1 MSTAPSVA
9 KPTTTSLLKT
19 GKVRYTILAMIFA
32 VTVINYA
39 DRATISIAGDAIQND
54 FGISSVALGYIFSAF
69 GWSYLIGQIPGGWL
83 LDRFGS
89 KKVYGYAVLTWS
101 VFTMLQGFIGNF
113 SMGTAVGILFLLRFM
128 VGLAE
133 APAFPGNARI
143 VAAWF
148 PAAERGTASSVFNSA
163 QYFSTVAFAPL
174 MGWLVTTLGWEHVF
188 TVIGGIGVVF
198 ALIWTKVIYSPRQ
211 HPRLSKEEFDYIE
224 AGGALV
230 DMDQKDSKP
239 RESGKMQLHYVNML
253 LRNRMMFGVFL
264 GQFAIT
270 TITWFFLTWFP
281 VYLVQDRGMSIL
293 KAGFIAVLPAIC
305 AFVGGIS
312 GGLVSDL
319 LIRHGWSLTAARK
332 TPIVAGLL
340 LASTIVACNYVDS
353 SWLIV
358 TLMSLA
364 FFGKGFGAL
373 GWAVMSDMS
382 PKEISG
388 LGGGVFN
395 TFGAVAAITTPIVIG
410 YLVGDSGSFDLA
422 LVFVG
427 ACALLAVFSYVFIVG
442 RIKRLTLE
450 EMEAKDAARKA
461 KRTKVNN

>member
-1 MSTAPSVA
+1 MTTSPTVA
-9 KPTTTSLLKT
+9 KPAITPSTKT
-19 GKVRYTILAMIFA
+19 GAVRFTVLAMIFA

-39 DRATISIAGDAIQND
+39 DRATVSIAGDAIQNE
-54 FGISSVALGYIFSAF
+54 FGISSITLGYIFSAF

-89 KKVYGYAVLTWS
+89 KRVYGCAVLTWS
-101 VFTMLQGFIGNF
+101 LFTMFQGFIGNF
-113 SMGTAVGILFLLRFM
+113 SMGTAVGLLFMLRFL

-133 APAFPGNARI
+133 APAFPGNARV

-148 PAAERGTASSVFNSA
+148 PTSERGTASAVFNSA
-163 QYFSTVAFAPL
+163 QYFSTIVFAPL
-174 MGWLVTTLGWEHVF
+174 MGWLVTALGWEHVF
-188 TVIGGIGVVF
+188 TVIGGIGVLF
-198 ALIWTKVIYSPRQ
+198 ALLWTKVIYSPRR
-211 HPRLSKEEFDYIE
+211 HPRLSAGELSFIE
-224 AGGALV
+224 AGGAQV
-230 DMDQKDSKP
+230 DMDQPNTDP
-239 RESGKMQLHYVNML
+239 RTSGRVQLHYIAML
-253 LRNRMMFGVFL
+253 LRNRMTFGVFL

-293 KAGFIAVLPAIC
+293 EAGFIAVLPALC
-305 AFVGGIS
+305 AFVGGIA
-312 GGLVSDL
+312 GGLFSDL
-319 LIRHGWSLTAARK
+319 LIRNGWSLTAARK

-340 LASTIVACNYVDS
+340 LAGAIVICNYVES

-358 TLMSLA
+358 ALMSLA

-395 TFGAVAAITTPIVIG
+395 TFGAIAAITTPIVIG
-410 YLVGDSGSFDLA
+410 YLVGDSGSFDWA
-422 LVFVG
+422 LIFVG
-427 ACALLAVFSYVFIVG
+427 ACALLAVVSYVFIVG
-442 RIKRLTLE
+442 PISRLSLA
-450 EMEAKDAARKA
+450 EMEAADRARKGRRVA
-461 KRTKVNN
+461 RS

>member
-1 MSTAPSVA
+1 MITAPSVA
-9 KPTTTSLLKT
+9 TSTVPSIMKT

-101 VFTMLQGFIGNF
+101 LFTICQGFIGNF
-113 SMGTAVGILFLLRFM
+113 SMGTAVGLLFFLRFM
-128 VGLAE
+128 VGLTE

-143 VAAWF
+143 VSAWF
-148 PAAERGTASSVFNSA
+148 PAAERGFASAVFNSA
-163 QYFSTVAFAPL
+163 QYFATVVFAPL
-174 MGWLVTTLGWEHVF
+174 MGWLVTALGWEHVF
-188 TVIGGIGVVF
+188 TVIGGIGVVA
-198 ALIWTKVIYSPRQ
+198 ALIWIKVIYSPRQ
-211 HPRLSKEEFDYIE
+211 HPRLSKGELDYIE
-224 AGGALV
+224 AGGAQV
-230 DMDQKDSKP
+230 DMDQKDAKP
-239 RESGKMQLHYVNML
+239 QESGKVQLHYVAML

-270 TITWFFLTWFP
+270 TINWFFLTWFP

-305 AFVGGIS
+305 AFVGGLS

-319 LIRHGWSLTAARK
+319 LIRQGWSLTAARK

-340 LASTIVACNYVDS
+340 LASAIVVCNYVES
-353 SWLIV
+353 SWMV
-358 TLMSLA
+358 VALMSLA

-373 GWAVMSDMS
+373 GWAVMSDIS

-410 YLVGDSGSFDLA
+410 YLVGDSGSFDWA
-422 LVFVG
+422 LIFVG

-442 RIKRLTLE
+442 PIKRLTLE

-461 KRTKVNN
+461 KRAKVDN